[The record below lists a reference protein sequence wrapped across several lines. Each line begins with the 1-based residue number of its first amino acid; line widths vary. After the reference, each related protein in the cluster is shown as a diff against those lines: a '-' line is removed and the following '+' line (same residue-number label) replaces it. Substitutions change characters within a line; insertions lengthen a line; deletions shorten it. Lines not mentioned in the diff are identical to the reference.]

1 MSIVRTKKFDG
12 NKVGELIIITK
23 PDHYDETLEIC
34 KPNDMGY
41 IVEIDPEDYQRYKV
55 EFTNGE
61 IKWISKQT
69 EFVKAVDI
77 LQEVLKNDER
87 VIE

>member
-1 MSIVRTKKFDG
+1 MSIVRTHKFEG
-12 NKVGELIIITK
+12 NKVGELIVITK

-61 IKWISKQT
+61 VKWISKQT

-77 LQEVLKNDER
+77 LKGMISNDER

>member
-1 MSIVRTKKFDG
+1 MSIVRTHKFEG
-12 NKVGELIIITK
+12 NKVGELIVITK

-34 KPNDMGY
+34 KPDDMGY
-41 IVEIDPEDYQRYKV
+41 VVEIAPEDYQRYKV

-69 EFVKAVDI
+69 EFIKAVDI

>member
-1 MSIVRTKKFDG
+1 MC
-12 NKVGELIIITK
+12 KV
-23 PDHYDETLEIC
+23 
-34 KPNDMGY
+34 NDVGY
-41 IVEIDPEDYQRYKV
+41 IVEIEPEEYQKYKV

-61 IKWISKQT
+61 TKWISKQT

-77 LQEVLKNDER
+77 LKEVFKNDER

>member
-1 MSIVRTKKFDG
+1 MSIVRTHKFEG
-12 NKVGELIIITK
+12 NKVGELIVITK

-77 LQEVLKNDER
+77 LKGMISNDER